1 MFTLTY
7 IQVVSTCVA
16 KSVAVTSTSMLWN
29 PKISVKSCL
38 FWEQHHFMQT

>member
-16 KSVAVTSTSMLWN
+16 KSVAVTNTCYY
-29 PKISVKSCL
+29 ISVYIAPVCYGTLK
-38 FWEQHHFMQT
+38 